1 LYSLKRSDT
10 PLRRLAAEVQRSWWI
25 NCANWDW
32 ERDRAAGEYGDAVS
46 SIRVDSF
53 DWQENAG
60 KSRVAA
66 DARREI
72 ARLFEALR
80 DPVFRQALRILRS
93 PAEAEDVTQ
102 EVFLRLYGEMRAE
115 RNVQNPKAW
124 LFRAVH
130 NLSIDRARG
139 SRHTQSW
146 NESDDSESC
155 EGLADPEPPAEERLA
170 EVEKQEKVRSLLSG
184 LSPQERRCME
194 LRTEGLTYREIAEV
208 LGVRITTV
216 ETNLARAV
224 KKLME
229 RIHA

>member
-1 LYSLKRSDT
+1 MSLTS
-10 PLRRLAAEVQRSWWI
+10 
-25 NCANWDW
+25 
-32 ERDRAAGEYGDAVS
+32 
-46 SIRVDSF
+46 VDSF
-53 DWQENAG
+53 DWQASVG
-60 KSRVAA
+60 KDPVTGEAY
-66 DARREI
+66 REI
-72 ARLFEALR
+72 TRLFEALR

-102 EVFLRLYGEMRAE
+102 EVFLRLYGEMRAQRKIE
-115 RNVQNPKAW
+115 NPKAW

-130 NLSIDRARG
+130 NLAIDRVRS

-146 NESDDSESC
+146 DEADDSENW
-155 EGLADPEPPAEERLA
+155 EAVADPAPPAEERMA
-170 EVEKQEKVRSLLSG
+170 KVEKQDKVRALLSC
-184 LSPQERRCME
+184 LSTQERRCME

-229 RIHA
+229 KING

>member
-1 LYSLKRSDT
+1 
-10 PLRRLAAEVQRSWWI
+10 V
-25 NCANWDW
+25 
-32 ERDRAAGEYGDAVS
+32 GVFAVS

-53 DWQENAG
+53 DWQASLG
-60 KSRVAA
+60 KSPVAQEA
-66 DARREI
+66 YREI
-72 ARLFEALR
+72 TRLFEALR
-80 DPVFRQALRILRS
+80 DPVFRQVLRILGS

-115 RNVQNPKAW
+115 RKIDNPKAW
-124 LFRAVH
+124 LFRVAH
-130 NLSIDRARG
+130 NLAIDRVRAN
-139 SRHTQSW
+139 RHTQSW
-146 NESDDSESC
+146 DENEASETW
-155 EGLADPEPPAEERLA
+155 EALADPAPLGEERLA
-170 EVEKQEKVRSLLSG
+170 AVEKQEKVRALLSG

-229 RIHA
+229 RLHA